1 MEFERYNFLK
11 CMMLDITDFGEQVI
25 CNDIEQITCPLAR
38 IYKRGLFF
46 QAKKMLGWKK
56 KG

>member
-11 CMMLDITDFGEQVI
+11 CMMLDITDFGEQI
-25 CNDIEQITCPLAR
+25 IWNDIEQIACPLAR
-38 IYKRGLFF
+38 TYKRCLFF